1 MRSRTERPSVSD
13 IKVTLSRFAMKRR
26 LVLILEWLTLCPT
39 CADLPLSSHR
49 HVIGGG
55 LSLKLK
61 AAHRACLGN
70 WPCLDRPRPEKFGA
84 ALSGDGGPIGAGR
97 QGVKPVPP
105 LQPAAVRGRRLAERH
120 PQPRGG
126 AGFAL
131 IEPR

>member
-1 MRSRTERPSVSD
+1 
-13 IKVTLSRFAMKRR
+13 MKRR

-39 CADLPLSSHR
+39 CSDLPLSSHR

-70 WPCLDRPRPEKFGA
+70 WPCLARPRPEKFGA

-97 QGVKPVPP
+97 QGVKPAPSAATGGRP
-105 LQPAAVRGRRLAERH
+105 RPATRGESPIAPGRCRICLDRAKMTR
-120 PQPRGG
+120 
-126 AGFAL
+126 
-131 IEPR
+131 